1 MAGGGSAPALKISDV
16 FIFSGISI
24 LLASLV
30 MHAWEPQ
37 LTIDEGGE
45 VMSSGV
51 SMMKDDRL
59 EILVQ
64 TINESTV
71 RISVQD
77 DSGSTI
83 QSEIKTIAKGASL
96 EFSFE
101 PEEGGFYTYKIDTRG
116 NEADVT
122 VEIQRKW
129 MIDFVPIPIGGAL
142 LAVGLAQRKA
152 SFED

>member
-1 MAGGGSAPALKISDV
+1 MAGGGNAPALKISDV

-37 LTIDEGGE
+37 LKIDEGGD

-59 EILVQ
+59 EIIVQ
-64 TINESTV
+64 TNNESTV

-77 DSGSTI
+77 ETGSTI
-83 QSEIKTIAKGASL
+83 QSDIKTIANGASL
-96 EFSFE
+96 GFSFE
-101 PEEGGFYTYKIDTRG
+101 AEESGFYTYKIDTRG
-116 NEADVT
+116 NEADVE

-129 MIDFVPIPIGGAL
+129 MIDFVPIPIGGIL
-142 LAVGLAQRKA
+142 IAVGLAQRKA
-152 SFED
+152 SSED

>member
-16 FIFSGISI
+16 FIFSGISL

-30 MHAWEPQ
+30 MHGWEPQ
-37 LTIDEGGE
+37 LKIDEDGE

-59 EILVQ
+59 EIIVQ
-64 TINESTV
+64 TTNESTV

-83 QSEIKTIAKGASL
+83 QSDIKTIAKGGSL

-101 PEEGGFYTYKIDTRG
+101 AEEGGFYTYKIDTRG
-116 NEADVT
+116 NEADVE

-129 MIDFVPIPIGGAL
+129 MIDFVPIPIGGVL
-142 LAVGLAQRKA
+142 LAVGLAQRK
-152 SFED
+152 SSSED